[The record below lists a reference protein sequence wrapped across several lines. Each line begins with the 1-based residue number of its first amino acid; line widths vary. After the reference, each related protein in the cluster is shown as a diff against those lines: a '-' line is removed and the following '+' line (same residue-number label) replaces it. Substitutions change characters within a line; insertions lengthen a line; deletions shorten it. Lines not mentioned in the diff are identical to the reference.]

1 MVIYRLIICYCMKE
15 VEWTLQKLKLSF
27 NKRTSYDSV
36 LEQTFDYLNTMKN
49 RSPKAIFPYKS
60 VAKYVNRKQ
69 DKKMKTK

>member
-36 LEQTFDYLNTMKN
+36 LKQTFYYLNTMKN
-49 RSPKAIFPYKS
+49 GGSKEIFQKK
-60 VAKYVNRKQ
+60 VLAERVN
-69 DKKMKTK
+69 